1 MLKALVQLFAESFL
15 KSKYPDIAYQCGP
28 GTTVQNQNVQGG
40 GQQHIIAPFSG
51 RAVFQIG
58 GANDVANKWFRLE
71 NSTRKVSYLTN
82 VTSGW
87 KWASIPIQKG
97 DTIIADLGVY
107 SGSGNLTFVRNE
119 SSK

>member
-40 GQQHIIAPFSG
+40 SQQEIIAPFSG
-51 RAVFQIG
+51 WAVFKIG
-58 GANDVANKWFRLE
+58 GDNAPYNQWFRLE
-71 NSTRKVSYLTN
+71 NTTRKVSYLTN
-82 VTSGW
+82 VTSEW
-87 KWASIPIQKG
+87 KWVSIPIQKG
-97 DTIIADLGVY
+97 DTIVADLGVY
-107 SGSGNLTFVRNE
+107 SGSGSLTFVRNE

>member
-40 GQQHIIAPFSG
+40 GQQTIIAPFSG
-51 RAVFQIG
+51 WAVFRIG
-58 GANDVANKWFRLE
+58 GDNTSANMWFRLE
-71 NSTRKVSYLTN
+71 NTTRKVSYLNNATN
-82 VTSGW
+82 AW

-97 DTIIADLGVY
+97 DAIVVDLGVY

>member
-40 GQQHIIAPFSG
+40 GQQEIIAPFSG
-51 RAVFQIG
+51 WAVFKIG
-58 GANDVANKWFRLE
+58 GDNAPSNQWFRLE

-82 VTSGW
+82 ATSEW

-97 DTIIADLGVY
+97 DAIIADLGVY
-107 SGSGNLTFVRNE
+107 SGSGTLTFVRNE

>member
-1 MLKALVQLFAESFL
+1 MLKALVQLFAEKFL
-15 KSKYPDIAYQCGP
+15 QSKYPDIAYQCGP

-40 GQQHIIAPFSG
+40 GQQDFIAPFSG
-51 RAVFQIG
+51 WAVFQIG

-82 VTSGW
+82 ATSGW

-97 DTIIADLGVY
+97 DTIVVDLGVY

>member
-28 GTTVQNQNVQGG
+28 GTTVQNQSVQGG
-40 GQQHIIAPFSG
+40 GQQSFVAPFSG
-51 RAVFQIG
+51 WAVFQIG
-58 GANDVANKWFRLE
+58 GANSVTNKWFRLE
-71 NSTRKVSYLTN
+71 NFTRKVSYLTN
-82 VTSGW
+82 ASSGW

-97 DTIIADLGVY
+97 DTLIVDLGDY
-107 SGSGNLTFVRNE
+107 SDTGSLIFVRNE

>member
-1 MLKALVQLFAESFL
+1 MLKALVQLFAEKFL
-15 KSKYPDIAYQCGP
+15 QSKYPDIAYQCGP
-28 GTTVQNQNVQGG
+28 STVYQSQAVSGG
-40 GQQHIIAPFSG
+40 GEKTFTAPFSG
-51 RAVFQIG
+51 WAVFQIG

-97 DTIIADLGVY
+97 DTIVVDLGVY

>member
-1 MLKALVQLFAESFL
+1 MLKSLIQLFAEKFL
-15 KSKYPDIAYQCGP
+15 QNKYSDIAYQCGP
-28 GTTVQNQNVQGG
+28 STTTQNQSISGG
-40 GQQHIIAPFSG
+40 GQKNLIAPFSG
-51 RAVFQIG
+51 WAVFQIG
-58 GANDVANKWFRLE
+58 GNNAPSNQWFRLE